1 MSLRHL
7 LFGVLSVDAG
17 VVGVYGDRIID
28 SGNLG
33 TPDGLIPPF
42 PFLVTKWGEHTV
54 GWGSVEDRLVELWS
68 YDNPT
73 DYTRTERGLRAAQ
86 AALHRRAGGW
96 ADAEG
101 SRTWLIEARLDS
113 VSRDLNDDVLRASV
127 KYATYRLVGNSE
139 VLV

>member
-7 LFGVLSVDAG
+7 LFTVLSGDAD
-17 VVGVYGDRIID
+17 VVAVYGNRIVD

-42 PFLVTKWGEHTV
+42 PFLVTKWGEGTV
-54 GWGSVEDRLVELWS
+54 GWGTTEDRLVELWS
-68 YDNPT
+68 YDIST
-73 DYTRTERGLRAAQ
+73 DYTRTERGLRAVQ
-86 AALHRRAGGW
+86 SVLHRRAGGW

-101 SRTWLIEARLDS
+101 ERTWLVEARLDS
-113 VSRDLNDDVLRASV
+113 VSRDLTDDVLRASV
-127 KYATYRLVGNSE
+127 KYATYRLIGNSE